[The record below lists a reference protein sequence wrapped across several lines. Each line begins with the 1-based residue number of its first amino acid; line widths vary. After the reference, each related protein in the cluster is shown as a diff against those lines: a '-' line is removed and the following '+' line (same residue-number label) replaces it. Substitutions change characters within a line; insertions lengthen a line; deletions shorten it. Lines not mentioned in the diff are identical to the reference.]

1 MEHST
6 HITVTTTDK
15 RVWHL
20 VPSLPTPGVPGVL
33 RLDFR
38 CGNRRATLF
47 KPATSR
53 VARLITPSGK
63 RLPLAECAL
72 LGAEVDE
79 WGNLRVGGAA

>member
-1 MEHST
+1 MEHT
-6 HITVTTTDK
+6 TVTTTDG

-20 VPSLPTPGVPGVL
+20 VPGAPTSSIPGVMSL
-33 RLDFR
+33 EFR
-38 CGNRRATLF
+38 CGPRRATLF

-63 RLPLAECAL
+63 RLVTTATTLP
-72 LGAEVDE
+72 GAEVDE

>member
-1 MEHST
+1 MQDST

-53 VARLITPSGK
+53 VARLITPSHL
-63 RLPLAECAL
+63 RLPIAATTLP
-72 LGAEVDE
+72 GAEVDE
-79 WGNLRVGGAA
+79 QGNLRVGAA

>member
-1 MEHST
+1 MQDST
-6 HITVTTTDK
+6 VTITTTDK
-15 RVWHL
+15 RVWRL

-38 CGNRRATLF
+38 CDNRRATLF

-63 RLPLAECAL
+63 RLVITACNLP
-72 LGAEVDE
+72 GAEVDE
-79 WGNLRVGGAA
+79 QGNLRVGGAA